1 MSALDLTQEVI
12 DKASKEAVEGAKR
25 VMKSD
30 LVEAILYGSCARGDF
45 HADSDIDIALITK
58 CGRTEIDKYNDA
70 LAWVATEIIAKYLSA
85 IVNFACIPEDEY
97 REKKRWYFYYKNIDV
112 EGKIIYG

>member
-1 MSALDLTQEVI
+1 MSVLDLTQDVI

-58 CGRTEIDKYNDA
+58 CDRMEVKKYDYD
-70 LAWVATEIIAKYLSA
+70 LSWVATDIAMEYLSA
-85 IVNFACIPEDEY
+85 IISFSCIPENEFL
-97 REKKRWYFYYKNIDV
+97 EKKSWYFYYRNIDL
-112 EGKIIYG
+112 EGKVLYG